1 MYTENGQKIDESGW
15 WVTAR
20 QYARIRQDRGGVGGG
35 GVGWCWQASAVGRVE
50 GEADRMD
57 GQRVDGFMGVGGTE
71 WVDE

>member
-1 MYTENGQKIDESGW
+1 MAAGW
-15 WVTAR
+15 DGAGRLAR
-20 QYARIRQDRGGVGGG
+20 
-35 GVGWCWQASAVGRVE
+35 WVE